1 VKTTHHPFFTLA
13 IGLALLLIAACS
25 PVRVNQDYAPST
37 DFTTV
42 HSYGWR
48 SAVPPASANPRMNSS
63 LLHQRFRDAI
73 EQTLNQRGYRQEAA
87 PDILIGYS
95 HSIIGRPDADPDQ
108 FDAGAG
114 LGFGRRPAIGGFSSG
129 QPAIRQYG
137 TSVLTIDIYD
147 ASGERLLWRGTGSAI
162 LTTYDSPS
170 ELTVAVNRM
179 VMAIL
184 AQFPPSTKP

>member
-1 VKTTHHPFFTLA
+1 VKTTLHPFFTLA
-13 IGLALLLIAACS
+13 IGLAILLVTACS
-25 PVRVNQDYAPST
+25 PVRVNQEYAPSA
-37 DFTTV
+37 DFTTI

-48 SAVPPASANPRMNSS
+48 TAAPPVSADPRIKNP

-73 EQTLNQRGYRQEAA
+73 EQTLNQRGYRQEAE
-87 PDILIGYS
+87 PDVLVSYS
-95 HSIIGRPDADPDQ
+95 HTIISRPDSDQ
-108 FDAGAG
+108 LDAGSG
-114 LGFGRRPAIGGFSSG
+114 LAFGRSSAFGGFSG
-129 QPAIRQYG
+129 GTPTIRQYD

-179 VMAIL
+179 VTAIL
-184 AQFPPSTKP
+184 AQFPPPATP